1 MNANLPNIDAAL
13 GVGLPPFSG
22 LTTFMRARPTRDLN
36 GVDVAVLG
44 IPYDSSTSFR
54 TGTRFGPRKIREISP
69 VIWGYHTKFAV
80 KPLDTLGVID
90 YGDVAVVGTDAIAN
104 LEAIQTAIR
113 PIVEAGVIPLTLGG
127 DHSITFPILREM
139 AKKHGP
145 LSVLHFD
152 SHMDTWD
159 GSAGERYTHATPF
172 RRAIE
177 EKLIDTLEYV
187 QVGIR
192 GPEESASDMQDAL
205 DLGAYII
212 PIETLMDKGIPAA
225 IKDIRSRLKGP
236 VYVSLD
242 IDAADPAYAP
252 GTGTP
257 EVGGLTSY
265 QLLQLM
271 RGLRG
276 LNLVGFDLVEV
287 NPLYDHADITALLG
301 ANLAFEFL
309 SLIADMR
316 R

>member
-1 MNANLPNIDAAL
+1 MNTNMPIIDAAL
-13 GVGLPPFSG
+13 GAGLPPFSG
-22 LTTFMRARPTRDLN
+22 LTTFMRAHPTRDLN
-36 GVDVAVLG
+36 SVDVAVLG

-80 KPLDTLGVID
+80 KPLDTLRVID
-90 YGDVAVVGTDAIAN
+90 YGDVAVVSTDAIAN
-104 LEAIQTAIR
+104 LAAIQNAIR

-127 DHSITFPILREM
+127 DHSISFPILREM
-139 AKKHGP
+139 AKKYGP
-145 LSVLHFD
+145 LSVLHLD
-152 SHMDTWD
+152 SHMDTWN
-159 GSAGERYTHATPF
+159 GSEGERYTHATPF

-192 GPEESASDMQDAL
+192 GPEESASDIQDAL
-205 DLGAYII
+205 DLGVHII

-236 VYVSLD
+236 VYLSLD
-242 IDAADPAYAP
+242 IDVADPAYAP

-276 LNLVGFDLVEV
+276 MNLVGFDLVEV
-287 NPLYDHADITALLG
+287 NPLYDHADITALLA

-309 SLIADMR
+309 SLVADVR